1 MFSRLWYFVIAAV
14 AGAGLAGVFIAQA
27 TLDHRADTEVQ
38 DQLRRDRAEL
48 ELWLRYDA
56 RARLDSLGPMAA
68 HQDVRTALA
77 AASGGRSGTLD
88 ADARTALGNTL
99 AGLNE
104 QLEEGAAQLLFA
116 LDAEGTIVAQL
127 GGTTPPV
134 GAGLGAFPVV
144 RRALN
149 GFQTDDVLVYNGAVF
164 RAAARPVVQGGRYVG
179 AIVHCSEMGAQL
191 AQRLGSRLSGA
202 TLGFFFRGEILA
214 THSPDASVGRADM
227 EANLGAALELE
238 ELSENGH
245 TSPVEMGEGRRAVY
259 AYATGSASH
268 AGAGYVLA
276 RPISLLG
283 SPMALFSSIPDRV
296 MAAMNWPLVAGLP
309 LLLGLLGVLL
319 MFLERDRPFGRFREA
334 VAALGEGKTQHLE
347 EAALPGRFRKMAHDV
362 NEGLSRAGAGG
373 AASPKATADL
383 DQILGEAPASS
394 STPYFGFAPE
404 SAPPEAPSF
413 GSDDLESIDPGPN
426 DRPTGR
432 PPGPVAPAV
441 PGAAGPPPPPTS
453 AFEDDDE
460 SGATMVAAVP
470 SELLAASSASPLDRH
485 YRAVYDEFVALKKK
499 CGEPTSGLTF
509 EKLLTTL
516 RKNAET
522 IKAKHGVDEV
532 RFTVYE
538 KAGKA
543 ALKATPVK
551 R

>member
-1 MFSRLWYFVIAAV
+1 MFSRLWYFVIAAI
-14 AGAGLAGVFIAQA
+14 AGAGMAGAFIAQS
-27 TLDHRADTEVQ
+27 TLDHRTESEVQ
-38 DQLRRDRAEL
+38 DNLRRDRAEL

-77 AASGGRSGTLD
+77 SASGGRTTLS
-88 ADARTALGNTL
+88 AEERAALGNTL
-99 AGLNE
+99 ASLNE

-116 LDAEGTIVAQL
+116 LDGAGTIVAQL

-134 GAGLGAFPVV
+134 GAGLGAFPAV
-144 RRALN
+144 RRALS
-149 GFQTDDVLVYNGAVF
+149 GYQTDDVLVYNGDVY
-164 RAAARPVVQGGRYVG
+164 RVAARPVVQGGRYVG

-191 AQRLGSRLSGA
+191 AQRIGSRLSGA

-214 THSPDASVGRADM
+214 THSPDPTVGRAEM
-227 EANLGAALELE
+227 EASLGAALELE
-238 ELSENGH
+238 ELEDDGH
-245 TSPVEMGEGRRAVY
+245 TGPVEMGEGRLALY
-259 AYATGSASH
+259 AYATGSARH

-276 RPISLLG
+276 RAVPRLG
-283 SPMALFSSIPDRV
+283 SPMALFSAIPDSV
-296 MAAMNWPLVAGLP
+296 MAATNWPLVAGLP
-309 LLLGLLGVLL
+309 LLLSLLGLLL
-319 MFLERDRPFGRFREA
+319 MYLERDRPLGRFRA
-334 VAALGEGKTQHLE
+334 AITALGEGRTQHLE
-347 EAALPGRFRKMAHDV
+347 EAALPARFRKLAHDI

-383 DQILGEAPASS
+383 DQILGQAPSSS

-404 SAPPEAPSF
+404 PEAMDALD
-413 GSDDLESIDPGPN
+413 GSDLESIVPGPN
-426 DRPTGR
+426 DRPTS
-432 PPGPVAPAV
+432 PPR
-441 PGAAGPPPPPTS
+441 PGAPPPPPS
-453 AFEDDDE
+453 SPFHDDDE

-470 SELLAASSASPLDRH
+470 SELLAASTFSALERH

-499 CGEPTSGLTF
+499 CGEPTTGLTF

-522 IKAKHGVDEV
+522 IKAKHDVDEV

>member
-14 AGAGLAGVFIAQA
+14 AGAGLAGAFIAQS
-27 TLDHRADTEVQ
+27 TLDHRSEVEVQ
-38 DQLRRDRAEL
+38 DSLRRDRAEL

-77 AASGGRSGTLD
+77 AASGGRRGSLD
-88 ADARTALGNTL
+88 ADARAALGNTL

-116 LDAEGTIVAQL
+116 LDGQGTIVAQL

-134 GAGLGAFPVV
+134 GAGLGAFPIV

-149 GFQTDDVLVYNGAVF
+149 GFQTDDVLVYNGDVY

-191 AQRLGSRLSGA
+191 AQRIGSRLSGA

-214 THSPDASVGRADM
+214 THSPDASVGRAEM
-227 EANLGAALELE
+227 EANLGSALELE
-238 ELSENGH
+238 DLQENGH
-245 TSPVEMGEGRRAVY
+245 TAPVEMGEGRMAVY
-259 AYATGSASH
+259 AYATGSARH

-276 RPISLLG
+276 RPVPLMG
-283 SPMALFSSIPDRV
+283 SPMALFSSIPDSV
-296 MAAMNWPLVAGLP
+296 MAAINWPLVAGLP
-309 LLLGLLGVLL
+309 LLLGLLGLLL
-319 MFLERDRPFGRFREA
+319 MFLERDRPMGRFRTA
-334 VAALGEGKTQHLE
+334 VTALGEGRTQHLE
-347 EAALPGRFRKMAHDV
+347 EAALPARFRKLAHDV

-373 AASPKATADL
+373 AAAPKATADL
-383 DQILGEAPASS
+383 DQILGDAPSSS

-404 SAPPEAPSF
+404 PAAAPSMPPLD
-413 GSDDLESIDPGPN
+413 GSDLESIAPGPN
-426 DRPTGR
+426 DRPTS
-432 PPGPVAPAV
+432 PPP
-441 PGAAGPPPPPTS
+441 PGAAPPPPPTS
-453 AFEDDDE
+453 AFDDDDE

-470 SELLAASSASPLDRH
+470 SELLAASSHSPLDRH

-522 IKAKHGVDEV
+522 IKAKHNVDEV